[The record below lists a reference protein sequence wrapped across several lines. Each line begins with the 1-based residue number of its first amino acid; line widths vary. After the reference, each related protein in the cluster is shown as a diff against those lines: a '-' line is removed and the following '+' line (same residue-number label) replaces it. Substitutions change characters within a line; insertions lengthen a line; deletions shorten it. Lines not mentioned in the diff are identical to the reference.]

1 MLLTATRIHD
11 GNNWLPDGTV
21 IEVAED
27 GSIVAIHTNGVEGD
41 VQHHDGIITPGFVNA
56 HCHME
61 LSHMKGKIPEHTGL
75 IPFLMQVNG
84 GRNDFDEAQKV
95 NAGQQAYDYM
105 LQQGIVAVGDI
116 ANTADTLDL
125 RGQHRMHVHTFVESI
140 GFSVEPQKRFDYAM
154 AVYHALE
161 AQPQEDKLLRQSIV
175 PHAPYSVSEQLFGI
189 IDEFDKNALIS
200 IHNQE
205 TEAEGEYYIQKT
217 GDVKKLLG
225 SIGIDDGFFQPS
237 GKSSL
242 QTYGEWLSPGHPLIL
257 VHNTFSAVDDVQYA
271 QQRYPRLYWCLCPNA
286 NKYIENRLPDIPML
300 MEQGVNI
307 CIGTDSLSSNHK
319 LSVLSELQTIKE
331 AYPQIEW
338 EYLFRWATS
347 NGAKALQMD
356 EVIGSIEVGKKPGLN
371 LIKDNVVSILV

>member
-27 GSIVAIHTNGVEGD
+27 GSIIAIHTNGVESD

-61 LSHMKGKIPEHTGL
+61 LSHMKGQIPEHTGL

-95 NAGQQAYDYM
+95 NARQQAYDYM

-189 IDEFDKNALIS
+189 IDEFDKDALIS

-205 TEAEGEYYIQKT
+205 TEAEGEYYTQKM
-217 GDVKKLLG
+217 GDVKKLLS

-242 QTYGEWLSPGHPLIL
+242 QTYGEWLSPSHPMML
-257 VHNTFSAVDDVQYA
+257 VHNTFSTVDDVQYA
-271 QQRYPRLYWCLCPNA
+271 QQRYPQLYWCLCPNA
-286 NKYIENRLPDIPML
+286 NIYIENRLPNIPML
-300 MEQGVNI
+300 MEQGGNI
-307 CIGTDSLSSNHK
+307 CIGTDSLSSNHM
-319 LSVLSELQTIKE
+319 LSVLSELQTINE

-371 LIKDNVVSILV
+371 LIKDNAVSVLV

>member
-27 GSIVAIHTNGVEGD
+27 GSIVGIHTNGVEGD

-242 QTYGEWLSPGHPLIL
+242 QTYGEWLSPGHPLML
-257 VHNTFSAVDDVQYA
+257 VHNTFSTVDDVQYA

-319 LSVLSELQTIKE
+319 LSILSELQTIKE